1 MTLIASPAG
10 AAEVFP
16 YEVHR
21 TVLDNQLK
29 VLMIPMPSEGVVTYW
44 SVVRTGSRDEVEDGV
59 TGFAHFFEH
68 MMFRGSEKYPGDVY
82 DSIVTSMGADA
93 NAFTSDDLTCYYL
106 NITNVDLPKVIDIE
120 SDRFQNL
127 QYSEDEF
134 KTEAGAVYGE
144 FRKNR
149 TSPFFTLY
157 EAFTNAAF
165 DAHTYK
171 HTTIGFEEDIEKM
184 PEQFKYSKTF
194 FDRFYRPEN
203 VVIMVVGDFNPDE
216 TLALI
221 KKHYGDWKPGYVA
234 PKVPTEPE
242 QKAQRRLKVPF
253 EGRTLPI
260 LSVNFKGDKLKG
272 DDVTMAAATL
282 IEPLAFGET
291 SALYKKLVLDEQR
304 VQFLGADFGYNRDPG
319 LWSIYSMVKDPSDV
333 AGVENEIWN
342 TISGLQTK
350 PVDQARLDAVRS
362 NMKYGFLSG
371 LSTPQNVANSLY
383 RFIALTGDMA
393 VVDELWSTYEKVTP
407 EDIQKAANFY
417 LTRPRSTVAALH
429 AQGMEIPNPELAKEP
444 VLLPVADDPNIAFKL
459 WFETGSQDD
468 PEGKEGLAAL
478 TAAMISEG
486 GTKDRPY
493 EDILEDLFPLSASY
507 NVSVD
512 KEMTV
517 MNGIAHR
524 DVTDAFYPIMMDAVL
539 NPGFR
544 EADFDRLKSRA
555 IDTLEKQLRYSS
567 DEELGKAILFG
578 QVFQGT
584 PYAHLDLGTVEGL
597 QAITLDDVRKFYA
610 DHYTRENVVVALG
623 GTFNDSVMD
632 RLKADLQRL
641 PEGAPIPPAAPQPAT
656 IAGRN
661 VVIVEKPGEST
672 AISMGYPIDLHRG
685 EEDYYALWIANSWL
699 GEHRNSVSHLYQVIR
714 EDRGMNYGDYSYIEV
729 FPQGGFRNMPPT
741 GVGRRQ
747 QIFEVWIR
755 PVPDHQAV
763 FALRAA
769 LREVQALA
777 ENGLTKEQFETQ
789 KEFLKK
795 YVYQFATTT
804 SQRLG
809 YAVDDR
815 FYGIEGE
822 GHLARFREMMDKVTL
837 KQVNAAVKKYIQAD
851 NMIIAMVTADG
862 EALKEALVSDKP
874 SPMDYGEIKKP
885 KEVLQED
892 KEIERYP
899 LAIQAANVAV
909 VPVDEMFVRRT
920 LLPRDVA
927 QRPQD

>member
-1 MTLIASPAG
+1 MTSCSGIFIIGGFHAVLMRFPVARPGPAHSGGVHPTMRRVTLSLLGALIMTLLASPAV
-10 AAEVFP
+10 AEVFP

-29 VLMIPMPSEGVVTYW
+29 VLLIPMPSEGVVTYW
-44 SVVRTGSRDEVEDGV
+44 SIVRTGSRDEVEDGV

-68 MMFRGSEKYPGDVY
+68 MMFRGSEKYPGSVY
-82 DSIVTSMGADA
+82 DDIVTSMGADA

-127 QYSEDEF
+127 QYSEGDF

-149 TSPFFTLY
+149 TSPFFTLF
-157 EAFTNAAF
+157 EATTNVAF
-165 DAHTYK
+165 DKHTYK

-184 PEQFKYSKTF
+184 PEQFNYSKTF

-203 VVIMVVGDFNPDE
+203 VVIMVVGDFDKDE
-216 TLALI
+216 TLNLI
-221 KKHYGDWKPGYVA
+221 KQHYGDWKPGYQA
-234 PKVPTEPE
+234 PDIPIEPE
-242 QKAQRRLKVPF
+242 QTAQRRLKVPF

-260 LSVNFKGDKLKG
+260 LAVNFKGDRLKG
-272 DDVTMAAATL
+272 DDVIMAAATL

-304 VQFLGADFGYNRDPG
+304 VQFLGADFGYSRDPG
-319 LWSIYSMVKDPSDV
+319 LWSVFTMVKDPSDV
-333 AGVENEIWN
+333 TGIENEIWS
-342 TISGLQTK
+342 TIAEMQSK

-371 LSTPQNVANSLY
+371 LSTPQRTAQSLF
-383 RFIALTGDMA
+383 RFIALTGDMSI
-393 VVDELWSTYEKVTP
+393 VDELWSTYEKVTP
-407 EDIQKAANFY
+407 EDVQRAANFY
-417 LTRPRSTVAALH
+417 LTRARSTVSVLH
-429 AQGMEIPNPELAKEP
+429 SEGMEITEPKLAKVP
-444 VLLPVADDPNIAFKL
+444 VLMPVAADPNVAIKL

-478 TAAMISEG
+478 TASMISEG

-493 EDILEDLFPLSASY
+493 DAILEDLFPLSASY
-507 NVSVD
+507 DVSVD

-517 MNGIAHR
+517 VNGLAHR
-524 DVTDAFYPIMMDAVL
+524 DVAGSFYPLLMDAVL
-539 NPGFR
+539 TPGFR
-544 EADFDRLKSRA
+544 EDDFDRLKSVA

-597 QAITLDDVRKFYA
+597 NAITLDDVKKFYA
-610 DHYTRENVVVALG
+610 DHYTRESVTVGLG
-623 GTFNDSVMD
+623 GAYDE
-632 RLKADLQRL
+632 LLLGKLEADLQRL
-641 PEGAPIPPAAPQPAT
+641 PEGTPLPTAAPEPAT
-656 IAGRN
+656 IAGRQ

-672 AISMGYPIDLHRG
+672 AISMGYPIDVHRG
-685 EEDYYALWIANSWL
+685 SEEFYALWVASSWL

-714 EDRGMNYGDYSYIEV
+714 EARGMNYGDYAYIEA
-729 FPQGGFRNMPPT
+729 FPQGGHRNMPPT

-747 QIFEVWIR
+747 QLFEVWIR
-755 PVPDHQAV
+755 PVPDQQAV

-789 KEFLKK
+789 RAFLKK

-804 SQRLG
+804 SQR
-809 YAVDDR
+809 
-815 FYGIEGE
+815 
-822 GHLARFREMMDKVTL
+822 
-837 KQVNAAVKKYIQAD
+837 
-851 NMIIAMVTADG
+851 
-862 EALKEALVSDKP
+862 
-874 SPMDYGEIKKP
+874 
-885 KEVLQED
+885 
-892 KEIERYP
+892 
-899 LAIQAANVAV
+899 
-909 VPVDEMFVRRT
+909 
-920 LLPRDVA
+920 
-927 QRPQD
+927 